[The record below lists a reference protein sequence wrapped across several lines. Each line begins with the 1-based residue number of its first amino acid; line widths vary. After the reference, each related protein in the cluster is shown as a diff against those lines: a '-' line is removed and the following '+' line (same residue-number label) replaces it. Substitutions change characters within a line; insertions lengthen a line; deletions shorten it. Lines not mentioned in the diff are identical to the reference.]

1 MAGLCIA
8 GGMHAREGIHDRGHA
23 WRGPCVLGACVAG
36 GGHVYHALPPVDRMT
51 DACKNITF
59 PQTTYADGNKNKQ
72 DDPILN
78 CCVHKTFY
86 FQIHL
91 HTQFDNYL
99 REKIIFS
106 EHAHPMGLSVI
117 LENGTV

>member
-1 MAGLCIA
+1 
-8 GGMHAREGIHDRGHA
+8 MHAREGIHDRGHA
-23 WRGPCVLGACVAG
+23 WRGACVVGGMCSGGACIPCT
-36 GGHVYHALPPVDRMT
+36 PPVDRMT

-86 FQIHL
+86 FQIIYTHSL
-91 HTQFDNYL
+91 TIFL
-99 REKIIFS
+99 EKK
-106 EHAHPMGLSVI
+106 
-117 LENGTV
+117 